1 MTRETD
7 KEKRDL
13 HLLVFYFNTKQTMKT
28 RDILSLFAAVALMTA
43 CSSADEVQPQGEPQ
57 SGTPIQLQ
65 SAVDGLTRAGT
76 SIQTNQL
83 LTGEQVNVYIT
94 APNGGA
100 TYEPKVY
107 RINTGGEMAPVGN
120 IFPYF
125 PTNGNGVDVYALY
138 PVSVTNTTRD
148 FTVQD
153 DQDKQ
158 QQYKQSDLMFGTIL
172 DGDGNRMTVSPTA
185 TKQTVTFKHKLSKI
199 TVKLISGKGSPNIKN
214 SEIQLCNVY
223 KKIAFTPSSG
233 ALSALYGDPGYI
245 KMTSNGAATAG
256 VSAIIPPQTIGTG
269 YFLKVRLTSGDV
281 IYYSPQQS
289 FDVESGKEYKFN
301 MTINQD
307 GLTVNY
313 TVSDWLNTEDA
324 QGNAT
329 NVFNGEPSFSE

>member
-1 MTRETD
+1 
-7 KEKRDL
+7 
-13 HLLVFYFNTKQTMKT
+13 MKT
-28 RDILSLFAAVALMTA
+28 RDILFILAAMGVMTA
-43 CSSADEVQPQGEPQ
+43 CSNTDDVQPQSGEPQ
-57 SGTPIQLQ
+57 SGTPIQLV

-76 SIQTNQL
+76 SIQTNSL

-125 PTNGNGVDVYALY
+125 PTNGNGIDLYALY
-138 PVSVTNTTRD
+138 PVAVTKDTRT
-148 FTVQD
+148 FEVQD

-158 QQYKQSDLMFGTIL
+158 AQYKQSDLMFGTIY
-172 DGDGNRMTVSPTA
+172 DTDGNRKTVDPTA
-185 TKQTVTFKHKLSKI
+185 DKQTVTFKHKLSKI

-223 KKIAFTPSSG
+223 KRIGFTPSSG
-233 ALSALYGDPGYI
+233 ALSGISGDPGYI
-245 KMTSNGAATAG
+245 KMTSNGGTTAG
-256 VSAIIPPQTIGTG
+256 VSAIIPPQSISTK
-269 YFLKVRLTSGDV
+269 YFLKVRLAGGDV
-281 IYYSPQQS
+281 IYYSPQQT
-289 FDVESGKEYKFN
+289 FDLESGKEYRFN

-313 TVSDWLNTEDA
+313 TVGDWLNTQDD

-329 NVFNGEPSFSE
+329 NVYTGEPSFSE